1 MGTGNDKMKIADL
14 KQLYRECDT
23 FFICSTQNQIVNFI
37 PIVNMLEA
45 KAEGEKKSEFVSDV
59 TLYNLTYSTD
69 ARFSNN
75 KWNEN
80 LNKIIWDK
88 KGELFKKNPD
98 LSIGYS
104 KIDNKGDSPDKIA
117 INVDLDREYSE
128 DYYNNIIK
136 HIEGKKNIIWNLTGG
151 QRSVLLTVLKIIEDQ
166 SSEEQNHTIL
176 YMEGN
181 TNRFV
186 VGTYQKGE
194 KKGIYYRE
202 LDTIYGWEHLTIEMV
217 FGLAGFQAQCSKAIR
232 LYKNQMGKKGIMKKV
247 AKESPYDE
255 ELCSERED
263 IKKFYEYYK
272 TYDLVES
279 LLETQNDKTSE
290 IAEKERG
297 KIWQKLENIEKKD
310 DVDRCKSRL
319 EGIGGKTKYKLG
331 YWLEYMLYYQLE
343 MIIKDEEKYQNYF
356 LELGH
361 SVKLDKEN
369 QEEEEKKEK
378 EKFSEFDVVLLSK
391 SGQIIIFECKTG
403 AITSEVSKARIYT
416 SYAAAGVYGTPI
428 LIPPYLNDDENDK
441 VQNASEGVWGKM
453 NKTRKAAERAG
464 MDIWYLDTL
473 KEDIDELYK
482 EVGLVEE

>member
-1 MGTGNDKMKIADL
+1 MSLEKDTMEIEDL

-37 PIVNMLEA
+37 PMVHMLEA
-45 KAEGEKKSEFVSDV
+45 KAEGEKKSEIVSDV

-104 KIDNKGDSPDKIA
+104 KIDNKGKDSNKIT
-117 INVDLDREYSE
+117 IDIKLDRGYNKN
-128 DYYNNIIK
+128 YYKKIMECVK
-136 HIEGKKNIIWNLTGG
+136 DKKNIIWNLTGG
-151 QRSVLLTVLKIIEDQ
+151 QRSVLLTVLKVIEDQ
-166 SSEEQNHTIL
+166 SSEEQKHTIL

-186 VGTYQKGE
+186 VGTYEKGE
-194 KKGIYYRE
+194 KKGICYRE
-202 LDTIYGWEHLTIEMV
+202 LDTIYGWEHLTIEMI
-217 FGLAGFQAQCSKAIR
+217 FGLAGFRAKCTNKIEFREGKIITSSINMSEEEQEKRELAIKNLWKYYKDKKYKLAENFLKSQLSDTGKEYKSRDTVWSELEAR
-232 LYKNQMGKKGIMKKV
+232 LCEKEKEEFEDWKKV
-247 AKESPYDE
+247 LE
-255 ELCSERED
+255 E
-263 IKKFYEYYK
+263 IG
-272 TYDLVES
+272 
-279 LLETQNDKTSE
+279 N
-290 IAEKERG
+290 
-297 KIWQKLENIEKKD
+297 EN
-310 DVDRCKSRL
+310 
-319 EGIGGKTKYKLG
+319 KLG
-331 YWLEYMLYYQLE
+331 YWLEYMLYFELKE
-343 MIIKDEEKYQNYF
+343 IIKNEPKYKDYF
-356 LELGH
+356 LEIGH
-361 SVKLDKEN
+361 SVSLNPEGIKGN
-369 QEEEEKKEK
+369 SRQTQ
-378 EKFSEFDVVLLSK
+378 FSEFDVVLLSK
-391 SGQIIIFECKTG
+391 SGQVIIFECKTG
-403 AITSEVSKARIYT
+403 AIASEVSKARIYT